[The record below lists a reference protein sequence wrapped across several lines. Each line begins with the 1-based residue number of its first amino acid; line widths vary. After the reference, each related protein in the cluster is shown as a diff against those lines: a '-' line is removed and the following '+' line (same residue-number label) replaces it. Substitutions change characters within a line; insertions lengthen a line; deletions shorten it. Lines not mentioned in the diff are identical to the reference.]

1 MNKTWIFAT
10 MALALG
16 TSCSKDKG
24 IDIDD
29 SSRQEILLGT
39 GSTINVSP
47 VSRGGGAV
55 GGLTGA
61 NNWNG
66 DTVYVYGITNNAA
79 NKAPINGVK
88 AVAPKDVET
97 GKLSW
102 AADEPVQHFYYEGN
116 DKYNFYAVHVDGA
129 AGEDADL
136 SVKAP
141 ADLATTGHSVNVTID
156 GTQDLMVAMPNKDN
170 DILDEEGTG
179 NLEGVENTTNLYS
192 AWSSR
197 RGVVPNLEFRHLLSR
212 LNFKAL
218 CGDVPVPTGGNAL
231 KITSITIKN
240 TINKGSIVV
249 IPSYSEPATEPEA
262 KNQVFTPAVEE
273 PNTGDFVIM
282 KKKTGVETTLQPFED
297 FPLTGTAEEVGEDIL
312 VVPGA
317 SYDIEVKTVQ
327 NINGADQTKILNKT
341 LTADMIQKDG
351 ASARLD
357 SFVAGE
363 IYDVKLKLY
372 ANKEIQ
378 IECTLTAWK
387 EGGDATLD
395 EEVSGI

>member
-1 MNKTWIFAT
+1 MNKTWIFAA

-16 TSCSKDKG
+16 TSCSKEKG

-47 VSRGGGAV
+47 ASRGYGAV

-66 DTVYVYGITNNAA
+66 ETVYVYGITNNAA

-88 AVAPKDVET
+88 ATAPKGDVT
-97 GKLSW
+97 GNLTW
-102 AADEPVQHFYYEGN
+102 ADADTHFYYEGN

-129 AGEDADL
+129 AGDGADL
-136 SVKAP
+136 TVKAP
-141 ADLATTGHSVNVTID
+141 ADLASTGHSVNVTID

-170 DILDEEGTG
+170 DILDEEGTD

-192 AWSSR
+192 AWSAR
-197 RGVVPNLEFRHLLSR
+197 KGVVPNLVFNHLLSR

-218 CGDVPVPTGGNAL
+218 CGDVPAPAGENVL

-240 TINKGSIVV
+240 TINKGTIVV
-249 IPSYSEPATEPEA
+249 IPSYSDPEKEPAAE
-262 KNQVFTPAVEE
+262 NQKFIASEGE
-273 PNTGDFVIM
+273 GNTGNFVVM
-282 KKKTGVETTLQPFED
+282 KKKVDGETELKPFEE
-297 FPLTGTAEEVGEDIL
+297 FQLTGTAQEVGEDVL

-317 SYDIEVKTVQ
+317 SYDIEVITVQ
-327 NINGADQTKILNKT
+327 NINGADETKTFNKT
-341 LTADMIQKDG
+341 LTASMIQKG
-351 ASARLD
+351 GGSAGLG

-363 IYDVKLKLY
+363 IYDVTLKLY

-395 EEVSGI
+395 EETIEY

>member
-16 TSCSKDKG
+16 TSCSKEKG

-55 GGLTGA
+55 GGLKGA

-66 DTVYVYGITNNAA
+66 ETVYVYGITNNAA

-192 AWSSR
+192 AWSAR
-197 RGVVPNLEFRHLLSR
+197 RGVVPNLVFKHLLSR
-212 LNFKAL
+212 LNFKAY
-218 CGDVPVPTGGNAL
+218 CGDKPVPADGNEL

-249 IPSYSEPATEPEA
+249 IPAYSEPATEPEA
-262 KNQVFTPAVEE
+262 KNQVFDAAEE

-282 KKKTGVETTLQPFED
+282 KKKTGVETTLQPFEE
-297 FPLTGTAEEVGEDIL
+297 FPLTGTAEEVGEDVL

-317 SYDIEVKTVQ
+317 SYEIEVKTVQ
-327 NINGADQTKILNKT
+327 NINGEPKEKT
-341 LTADMIQKDG
+341 QKFELKASDIKKEE
-351 ASARLD
+351 ASAGLEA
-357 SFVAGE
+357 FVAGE
-363 IYDVKLKLY
+363 MYDVTMILY
-372 ANKEIQ
+372 ANKEIE
-378 IECTLTAWK
+378 IECTLTAWVD
-387 EGGDATLD
+387 GGDATLD
-395 EEVSGI
+395 EETIEY

>member
-29 SSRQEILLGT
+29 STREEILLGT
-39 GSTINVSP
+39 GSTVS
-47 VSRGGGAV
+47 VSRASRGSGAV
-55 GGLTGA
+55 GGTDA
-61 NNWNG
+61 ETNKWNG
-66 DTVYVYGITNNAA
+66 ETLYVYGITNNAA

-88 AVAPKDVET
+88 AVAPTSTET
-97 GKLSW
+97 KMLTW
-102 AADEPVQHFYYEGN
+102 AADEPEQHFYYEGN
-116 DKYNFYAVHVDGA
+116 DKYNFYAVHVDDA
-129 AGEDADL
+129 ADPDAVFTVQD
-136 SVKAP
+136 P
-141 ADLATTGHSVNVTID
+141 ANLATTGHSVPVTIN

-170 DILDEEGTG
+170 DILDEDGENKLPGI
-179 NLEGVENTTNLYS
+179 ENTNNLYS
-192 AWSSR
+192 AWSAR
-197 RGVVPNLEFRHLLSR
+197 RSVVPNLVFNHLLSR

-218 CGDVPVPTGGNAL
+218 CGDVPVPEGDNAL

-240 TINKGSIVV
+240 TINKGTIVV
-249 IPSYSEPATEPEA
+249 IPSYSEPSTEPEA
-262 KNQVFTPAVEE
+262 KNQVFTAAEE

-297 FPLTGTAEEVGEDIL
+297 FSLTGTAVEVGEDIL

-327 NINGADQTKILNKT
+327 NINGADETKTFNKT
-341 LTADMIQKDG
+341 LTAGMIQRNEMPAG
-351 ASARLD
+351 LE

-363 IYDVKLKLY
+363 IYDVTLKLY

-395 EEVSGI
+395 EETIGF

>member
-16 TSCSKDKG
+16 TSCSKEKG

-39 GSTINVSP
+39 GSTVS
-47 VSRGGGAV
+47 VSRASRGGGAV
-55 GGLTGA
+55 GGTDEET
-61 NNWNG
+61 NKWNG
-66 DTVYVYGITNNAA
+66 ETLYVYGITDNAA

-88 AVAPKDVET
+88 ATAPKGDVT
-97 GKLSW
+97 GNLTW
-102 AADEPVQHFYYEGN
+102 ADADTHFYYEGN

-129 AGEDADL
+129 AGDGADL
-136 SVKAP
+136 TVKAP

-192 AWSSR
+192 AWSAR
-197 RGVVPNLEFRHLLSR
+197 RGVVPNLVFKHLLSR
-212 LNFKAL
+212 LNFKAY
-218 CGDVPVPTGGNAL
+218 CGDKPVPADGNEL

-249 IPSYSEPATEPEA
+249 IPAYSEPATEPES
-262 KNQVFTPAVEE
+262 KNQVFNAAEE

-282 KKKTGVETTLQPFED
+282 KKKTGVETTLQPFEE
-297 FPLTGTAEEVGEDIL
+297 FPLTGTAEEVGEDVL

-317 SYDIEVKTVQ
+317 SYEIEVKTVQ
-327 NINGADQTKILNKT
+327 NINEEEKEKT
-341 LTADMIQKDG
+341 QKFVLKASDIKKEE
-351 ASARLD
+351 ASAGLEA
-357 SFVAGE
+357 FVAGE
-363 IYDVKLKLY
+363 MYDVTMILY
-372 ANKEIQ
+372 ANKEIE
-378 IECTLTAWK
+378 IECTLTAWVD
-387 EGGDATLD
+387 GGDATLD
-395 EEVSGI
+395 EETIEY